1 MIILARPSISPYLS
15 KTLFELGE
23 PAILAEDIKVPM
35 RPALRIEPAKH
46 LFDKPKHA
54 YQSLILT
61 SSENALAFLQDAI
74 PHDDRVL
81 KARLFKDKVA
91 FRRSLAK
98 LYPEFYFKETTVADL
113 PKIDAA
119 TLRFPLVIKP
129 AAGISSIGVQ
139 RVERAADWKAAID
152 FLTKDLATYAQ
163 NYAGVVVDA

>member
-1 MIILARPSISPYLS
+1 MTLPLLRIPSADASYPNMIILARPSVSPYLS
-15 KTLFELGE
+15 KTLFEL
-23 PAILAEDIKVPM
+23 AQLFVD
-35 RPALRIEPAKH
+35 RPKA
-46 LFDKPKHA
+46 A

-98 LYPEFYFKETTVADL
+98 LYPEFYFKETTVAEL
-113 PKIDAA
+113 PRLDAA

-129 AAGISSIGVQ
+129 AAGISSIGVR
-139 RVERAADWKAAID
+139 RVERA
-152 FLTKDLATYAQ
+152 TE
-163 NYAGVVVDA
+163 